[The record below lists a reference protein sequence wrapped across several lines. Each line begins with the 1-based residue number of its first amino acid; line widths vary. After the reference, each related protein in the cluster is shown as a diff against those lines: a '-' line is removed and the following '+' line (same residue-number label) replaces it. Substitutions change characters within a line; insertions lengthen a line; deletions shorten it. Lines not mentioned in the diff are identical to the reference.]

1 VTDVLQALLLALGP
15 TAIYAMLALA
25 FVVVYKS
32 TGIVNL
38 AAPVLLAFGSF
49 EIAYLKVEA
58 GLSFWAAVLIA
69 VAAAALMGLVLERL
83 LMRPMVGE
91 PPFSAVMVTVG
102 VLIAGDIVV
111 DDLIGV
117 VPRPIGDP
125 WQTTFDVAGA
135 RLEESDLWSFGI
147 AIVVVVGLIAFFR
160 YSRIGTAMR
169 ATSFDQEAAL
179 AMGVPVGRV
188 FAISWAIAGGLGAIA
203 GLMLASGGSTVTQTT
218 GLVAFVALPV
228 IILGGLDSI
237 GGAIIGAAIIG
248 IVQGVVIVF
257 QPQYADFLG
266 TGFLGVAPYL
276 VMLLALLIRPYGLF
290 GTREIE
296 RV

>member
-1 VTDVLQALLLALGP
+1 MTDILQAVLLGLGP
-15 TAIYAMLALA
+15 TAVYAMLALG
-25 FVVVYKS
+25 FVVVYKA

-38 AAPVLLAFGSF
+38 AAPVPLAFGSF
-49 EIAYLKVEA
+49 EIAYLKVET
-58 GLSFWAAVLIA
+58 GMPFWLAVLVA
-69 VAAAALMGLVLERL
+69 VVVAAFAGLVLERIF
-83 LMRPMVGE
+83 MRPMVGE

-102 VLIAGDIVV
+102 VLIAGDIIV
-111 DDLIGV
+111 DDLIGIT
-117 VPRPIGDP
+117 PRPIGDP

-135 RLEESDLWSFGI
+135 RLEEADLWSFGI
-147 AIVVVVGLIAFFR
+147 AVVVVIALVAFFR
-160 YSRIGTAMR
+160 YSRTGTAMR

-188 FAISWAIAGGLGAIA
+188 FAISWAIAGALGALA
-203 GLMLASGGSTVTQTT
+203 GLMLASGGATVTQTT

-237 GGAIIGAAIIG
+237 GGAIAGAAIIG
-248 IVQGVVIVF
+248 MVQGFVIVF

-266 TGFLGVAPYL
+266 TGFLGVVPYV

-290 GTREIE
+290 GTPEIE